1 VTRRPELDAMRGLML
16 ILMAITHVPTRYS
29 SWLSQP
35 FGFVSAA
42 EGFVFLSAYMVGAI
56 YTRRALE
63 SSVAEMRS
71 ALWRR
76 AGVVWLCQ
84 VAMLLFL
91 FTLIANIGL
100 HTDRQA
106 IKNLISFYL
115 AEPIDALWTGLAMIY
130 NPPLLDILPMYV
142 LYMLASP
149 LALTIGLRRTGW
161 LPVIAGSLILW
172 GLAQFGFTQ
181 DVHRIIV
188 RAIEPKMPFH
198 ETGAF
203 ELAAWQFLWILGMWM
218 GSRGESAPNH
228 RHFPG
233 WIVALSLA
241 FAVTCMV
248 WRHVIGQAPFGPR
261 GDLNALFSKWHLG
274 PLRLLDFFALL
285 VLVTRFGPYLAAR
298 ARFPVL
304 ETLGRASLSVFCA
317 HIVIV
322 LLVLAMVGDRVGITP
337 LWADTV
343 LLLST
348 LIALYVV
355 ALISTRLSRERRGK
369 KAEQPVSV
377 RTGG

>member
-1 VTRRPELDAMRGLML
+1 MTRRPELDAMRGLML
-16 ILMAITHVPTRYS
+16 VLMATTHVPTRYS
-29 SWLSQP
+29 TWLSQP
-35 FGFVSAA
+35 LGFVSSA

-56 YTRRALE
+56 YTGRALE
-63 SSVAEMRS
+63 NGLAAMRS

-84 VAMLLFL
+84 VGMLLFL

-115 AEPIDALWTGLAMIY
+115 AEPIDALWTGLLLIY

-142 LYMLASP
+142 LFMLASP
-149 LALTIGLRRTGW
+149 VALTMGLWRNGW
-161 LPVIAGSLILW
+161 LPVIAGSLTLW
-172 GLAQFGFTQ
+172 ALAQFGLIQ
-181 DVHRIIV
+181 EIYRILIQ
-188 RAIEPKMPFH
+188 AIEPKMPYH

-203 ELAAWQFLWILGMWM
+203 ELAAWQFIWIMGMWM
-218 GSRGESAPNH
+218 GSRRESNPNP
-228 RHFPG
+228 RPFPG
-233 WIVALSLA
+233 WIVALSLVV
-241 FAVTCMV
+241 AVTCMV
-248 WRHVIGQAPFGPR
+248 WRHAIGQAPFGAR

-274 PLRLLDFFALL
+274 PLRLVDFFALL

-298 ARFPVL
+298 VRFRVL

-322 LLVLAMVGDRVGITP
+322 LLVLAMVGDKVGITP
-337 LWADTV
+337 LWVDTV
-343 LLLST
+343 LLIST
-348 LIALYVV
+348 LIGLYTV
-355 ALISTRLSRERRGK
+355 ALISNRLDREQRVK
-369 KAEQPVSV
+369 KAEQPVSA

>member
-1 VTRRPELDAMRGLML
+1 MRGLML

-56 YTRRALE
+56 YTARALE
-63 SSVAEMRS
+63 SGVAAMR
-71 ALWRR
+71 ATLWRR

-149 LALTIGLRRTGW
+149 LALTLGLRRTGW
-161 LPVIAGSLILW
+161 LPVIAGSLLLW

-203 ELAAWQFLWILGMWM
+203 ELAAWQFLWIIGMWM
-218 GSRGESAPNH
+218 GSRRESAPSH
-228 RHFPG
+228 RRFPG
-233 WIVALSLA
+233 WVVALSLA
-241 FAVTCMV
+241 FAVICMV

-261 GDLNALFSKWHLG
+261 GDLNALFSKWYLG

-304 ETLGRASLSVFCA
+304 ETLGRASLPVFCA

-348 LIALYVV
+348 LIGLYVV

-369 KAEQPVSV
+369 KAEQPVSA